1 MNRQKRRAAVR
12 AARAGDDVGVTLDRS
27 ALLRIA
33 AALVEIDSNV
43 SGATIIQ
50 PDGRIDYLDADTLR
64 RGGRA

>member
-1 MNRQKRRAAVR
+1 MNRQQRRAAAR
-12 AARAGDDVGVTLDRS
+12 AARAGDDVGVALDRS
-27 ALLRIA
+27 ALRIA